1 MRDLEDHE
9 VTGDDS
15 DTHSVRYR
23 LIALELERLREAGV
37 IGRLRVDRMTSEDRA
52 MFEVALID
60 ALSKWPRA
68 DQHLLRSTLIK
79 QGYDEQCRRRLMR
92 EAISERVRA
101 STLLN
106 LLRPQSRP
114 TGELDPHFVRS
125 VTGASAKPE

>member
-1 MRDLEDHE
+1 MTDE
-9 VTGDDS
+9 VGGA
-15 DTHSVRYR
+15 THSVRYR
-23 LIALELERLREAGV
+23 LIAMELERLREAGA
-37 IGRLRVDRMTSEDRA
+37 IGGLRVDRMTSEDRA

-79 QGYDEQCRRRLMR
+79 QGYDEQCSRRLMR

-114 TGELDPHFVRS
+114 TG
-125 VTGASAKPE
+125 